1 MKQVNCEFC
10 TPLLLLN
17 FGFKTQDVWFSRANW
32 SACFEGSD
40 IEIDYKG
47 MLRLEFFELLFRFWD
62 LSEM

>member
-1 MKQVNCEFC
+1 M
-10 TPLLLLN
+10 
-17 FGFKTQDVWFSRANW
+17 FGFLELTGVPVLWVQ
-32 SACFEGSD
+32 SD

>member
-1 MKQVNCEFC
+1 MA
-10 TPLLLLN
+10 
-17 FGFKTQDVWFSRANW
+17 DYVWFSRANW

>member
-1 MKQVNCEFC
+1 M
-10 TPLLLLN
+10 
-17 FGFKTQDVWFSRANW
+17 FGFLELTGVPVLRVQ
-32 SACFEGSD
+32 SD